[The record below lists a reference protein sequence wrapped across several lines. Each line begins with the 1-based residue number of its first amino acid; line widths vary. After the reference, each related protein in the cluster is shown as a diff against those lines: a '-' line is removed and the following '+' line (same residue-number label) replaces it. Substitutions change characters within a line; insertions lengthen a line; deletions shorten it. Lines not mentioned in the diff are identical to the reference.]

1 MEQKLI
7 RRAIWLS
14 YFTIGYN
21 LVEGA
26 VSIAFGVSE
35 GSISLAGFGF
45 DSLIEVAS
53 AFIVLWRFKGEA
65 GGASHLTVKR
75 ERAAVAWIG
84 YLFIAL
90 ALLTVVASIIQ

>member
-35 GSISLAGFGF
+35 GSIALAGFGV

-53 AFIVLWRFKGEA
+53 AFIVLRNTMRHRRLRLN
-65 GGASHLTVKR
+65 SHCEQACV
-75 ERAAVAWIG
+75 
-84 YLFIAL
+84 L
-90 ALLTVVASIIQ
+90 AKSGLN